1 MLNKAEKWLKK
12 SLQYQFGDAS
22 LFTQALTHRSVPGGN
37 NERLEFLGDAVLD
50 FVISEVVF
58 RAYPL
63 APEGD
68 LSRLRASLVK
78 DTSLAELAAGLGLG
92 EHLILGDGERKAGG
106 HRRDSILADALEAIF
121 GAVFID
127 SGFDSARAVIESA
140 FGNRLHKFPPLDEL
154 RDPKTKLQELLQ
166 ARHMGLPNYELTK
179 VTGEAHKQ
187 RFEVSCSV
195 SGVDTITTGDG
206 TTRRGAEQHAAEK
219 MLQELSKI
227 EAT

>member
-1 MLNKAEKWLKK
+1 MLNKAENWLKK
-12 SLQYQFGDAS
+12 LLQYQFSDVR
-22 LFTQALTHRSVPGGN
+22 LFEQALTHRSVPGGN

-92 EHLILGDGERKAGG
+92 EHLILGAGERKTGG

-127 SGFDSARAVIESA
+127 SGFDAARAVVETA
-140 FGNRLHKFPPLDEL
+140 FGDRLHEFPPLDEL

-166 ARHMGLPNYELTK
+166 AQHMGLPAYQQVN

-195 SGVDTITTGDG
+195 LAVDTVTTGEG
-206 TTRRGAEQHAAEK
+206 TTRRGAEQQSAEK
-219 MLQELSKI
+219 MLEVLSQSD
-227 EAT
+227 AT